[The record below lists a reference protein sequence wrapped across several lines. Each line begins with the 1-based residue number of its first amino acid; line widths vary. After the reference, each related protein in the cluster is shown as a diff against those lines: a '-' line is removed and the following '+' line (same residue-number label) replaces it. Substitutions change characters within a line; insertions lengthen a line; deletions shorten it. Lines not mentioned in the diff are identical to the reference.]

1 MKNIYSFLNQYKKI
15 VLINDCK
22 YVGDSIIFFWP
33 FVNMVVEAFSSKDIQ
48 VYHRHTNIFKPI
60 QKKVYS
66 DNLSVFYSKE
76 FILKETF
83 VIAFTLKRGRLKK
96 FLQKNLFPSIVKDFG
111 RLNFILLNTP
121 KQQIVS
127 DDLKCKSKGDFEHHY
142 LSNIK
147 AIHSDSGFTLL
158 DKFFSNVYEYSKICN
173 EKFLGFGSMNIA
185 QKGNIVMHN
194 FDLTNSIEEFI
205 FPHVPFSM
213 RKFIFINLICGTFKK
228 DVLENY
234 NCLINFISKISLQS
248 KSLNIF
254 ILTDS
259 NYSSLKSDLADSLE
273 NIFFLRE
280 NSNSCWN
287 TLIKKAE
294 KVYSIDTGFLH
305 ISHILNKN
313 TYGFG
318 GDVDFWFFND
328 KIIMLDDFKDI

>member
-1 MKNIYSFLNQYKKI
+1 MKNIYCFLNSYKTI
-15 VLINDCK
+15 VIINDSK

-33 FVNMVVEAFSSKDIQ
+33 FVNMVVEAFSNKDIQ
-48 VYHRHTNIFKPI
+48 VYHPHTNVFMPI

-66 DNLSVFYSKE
+66 DNLPAFYSKE
-76 FILKETF
+76 FILKETI

-96 FLQKNLFPSIVKDFG
+96 FLQKNVIQSIVKDFG
-111 RLNFILLNTP
+111 RLNFLMLNTP
-121 KQQIVS
+121 KQQVIS
-127 DDLKCKSKGDFEHHY
+127 DGFKCKSKSDLEHHY
-142 LSNIK
+142 VSNIK
-147 AIHSDSGFTLL
+147 AIHSDSGFTML
-158 DKFFSNVYEYSKICN
+158 DKYFSNVYEYSKICN
-173 EKFLGFGSMNIA
+173 EKFLGFGSMNMA
-185 QKGNIVMHN
+185 QTGNIIVHN
-194 FDLTNSIEEFI
+194 FDLKNSIEEFI
-205 FPHVPFSM
+205 FPHTPFTM

-228 DVLENY
+228 DVLEKY
-234 NCLINFISKISLQS
+234 DCLINFIKKISLQS

-254 ILTDS
+254 ILADS
-259 NYSSLKSDLADSLE
+259 NFSSLKSDLTDSLE

-305 ISHILNKN
+305 IAHILNKN

-328 KIIMLDDFKDI
+328 KIIMLDDFKNT